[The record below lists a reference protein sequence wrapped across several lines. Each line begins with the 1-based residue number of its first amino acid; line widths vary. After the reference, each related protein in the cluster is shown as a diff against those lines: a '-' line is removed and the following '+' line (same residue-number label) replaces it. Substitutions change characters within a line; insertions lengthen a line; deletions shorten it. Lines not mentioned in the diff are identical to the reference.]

1 MNRIKNLLAGAVIFL
16 AACDKGP
23 ETETQP
29 PLLDQTV
36 EFKVGKEN
44 GYMEPNFDSTRT
56 SVNLAISAENM
67 QNGQNRVLWDTLLA
81 LRLLRDYPTQ
91 ATPITIRK
99 NIRLVLPQTDI
110 LRMSKSI
117 RYQDRN
123 NQVFQ
128 ESKGETIPRNI
139 PFISVEIGL

>member
-1 MNRIKNLLAGAVIFL
+1 MKRIKNLLVGSAIFL
-16 AACDKGP
+16 AACDKDP
-23 ETETQP
+23 ETEIQP

-36 EFKVGKEN
+36 EFKIGKEN
-44 GYMEPNFDSTRT
+44 GYTETNFDSTRT
-56 SVNLAISAENM
+56 SVNLTISAENM

-110 LRMSKSI
+110 LRMSRSI
-117 RYQDRN
+117 RYLDKN
-123 NQVFQ
+123 DQVLQ
-128 ESKGETIPRNI
+128 KSTGETIPRNI